1 MYTRDILKKFGM
13 DKAKLIKTSMG
24 TNEHLDLDMGGK
36 LVD

>member
-24 TNEHLDLDMGGK
+24 TNGHLDLDMGGK